1 MECSALVACASS
13 AIALHLSQLSFT
25 HTNLSVF
32 RNVDEFR
39 EINPLVKAPTLVCD
53 NGEVL
58 MDSTLILD
66 YIQQLSGTEIRL
78 MPEDIVAY
86 QKALRLIGLGLNACD
101 KSVQIVY
108 ERELRPAE
116 KQHRPWLDR
125 VQHQLI
131 SAYDLLE
138 SYAASRADWL
148 VCERITHAGI
158 AVAVAWQFTQH
169 VVADVVPAQ
178 KYPALSAFSARAE
191 ALPEFMAVPMEPGWQ
206 PKP

>member
-86 QKALRLIGLGLNACD
+86 QKALRLIGLGLNA
-101 KSVQIVY
+101 
-108 ERELRPAE
+108 
-116 KQHRPWLDR
+116 
-125 VQHQLI
+125 
-131 SAYDLLE
+131 
-138 SYAASRADWL
+138 
-148 VCERITHAGI
+148 
-158 AVAVAWQFTQH
+158 
-169 VVADVVPAQ
+169 
-178 KYPALSAFSARAE
+178 
-191 ALPEFMAVPMEPGWQ
+191 
-206 PKP
+206 